1 MGSAT
6 WQPIMA
12 LRPVKNCLKTTL
24 PIVVLPKRLKSLR
37 MERNPKSRTSSSPSR
52 KKRKTNLSKSSQ
64 VTSSTLMISS
74 ILNQILVPK
83 VIRSLPSKW
92 MYLHLT
98 QSSRNSNLNKMILI
112 RSALERTIINPHRL
126 SSRFLRHLRPPS
138 PQSKFSFLCNP
149 RP

>member
-6 WQPIMA
+6 WHPIMA
-12 LRPVKNCLKTTL
+12 SRPVKNCLKITL
-24 PIVVLPKRLKSLR
+24 RIVVKPKRLKSLR

-52 KKRKTNLSKSSQ
+52 KKRKTNLPKNSQ
-64 VTSSTLMISS
+64 ATSSTLMISS
-74 ILNQILVPK
+74 ILERILVPK